1 METTNKREQSH
12 ACMDSAEREGVRQ
25 SQQFS
30 NSIVDIHY
38 QQTGA
43 ATAVNPL
50 GMREMQAL
58 AYEARNKRFLL
69 IKAPP
74 ASGKSRALMYIALDK
89 LVNQGIKKVVV
100 AVPEKS
106 IGRSFKN
113 TNLMNGGFFA
123 NWEVPT
129 YFNLTDVKN
138 EQDKKGRFLEFF
150 QHAKAQILVC
160 AHATLRNGMKEL
172 NDDAFND
179 VLLAIDEFH
188 HTSAD
193 ANSNL
198 GDVVR
203 RVMNNSTG
211 HIVAMTGSYFR
222 GDGIPVLRAEDEA
235 KFYPIT
241 YNYYQQLNGYKYL
254 KNLILGYHFYHGS
267 YLDHIGEVLDTHKK
281 TIIHIPSV
289 NQRASTGL
297 GKYQETADIMKMIGT
312 FDHKDYNTGI
322 YYVKTEDG
330 RMLKVADLVEDEQ
343 KERNMVQG
351 YLQNI
356 KDRDDVDIIIAL
368 GTAKEGFDWQWCEM
382 CLTVGVRG
390 SLTEVIQ
397 IIGRCT
403 RDSEG
408 KETAR
413 FVNMIAMPEA
423 EQAEVKVAVNDFLK
437 AITASLLMEQVMAPS
452 WKFKSIKDE
461 DDDNSDLTRTIV
473 VEGLKPLSSE
483 KTKTIVESQLD
494 DLKAAILQDDMMVK
508 ALSGSTTAETI
519 TQQIIPKII
528 RERYDLTDE
537 EVEEVRQRLLLDT
550 IIKGNDIV
558 DEKGNP
564 ISTITDDDDKP
575 SEGNR
580 LIKIA
585 NRFINID
592 KLSINLIDT
601 INPFQRAYEVISK
614 SVDAKTLKLI
624 QDTIAEQKYEMTLE
638 QAIILFKGPLKTYVA
653 EHNGKIPSV
662 DDPDPKVRELGVA
675 YAKIWNQK
683 RRQLSGLEIGE

>member
-1 METTNKREQSH
+1 MLKTEN
-12 ACMDSAEREGVRQ
+12 
-25 SQQFS
+25 
-30 NSIVDIHY
+30 NIVDIKY

-58 AYEARNKRFLL
+58 AYKQRNKRFLL

-74 ASGKSRALMYIALDK
+74 ASGKSRALMFIALDK
-89 LVNQGIKKVVV
+89 LVNQGVKRVVV

-113 TNLMNGGFFA
+113 TNLVNGGFFA

-138 EQDKKGRFLEFF
+138 EQDKKGRFIEFF
-150 QHAKAQILVC
+150 RQKNAKILVC
-160 AHATLRNGMKEL
+160 AHATLRNGVKEL
-172 NDDAFND
+172 EDEAFND
-179 VLLAIDEFH
+179 TLLAIDEFH

-222 GDGIPVLRAEDEA
+222 GDGVPVLRAEDEA
-235 KFYPIT
+235 RFFPVT

-254 KNLILGYHFYHGS
+254 KNLILGYHFYQGS
-267 YLDHIGEVLDTHKK
+267 YLDRIGEVLDTTKK

-297 GKYQETADIMKMIGT
+297 GKYTETDEIMKVIGT
-312 FDHKDYNTGI
+312 VESKDYNTGI
-322 YYVKTEDG
+322 YNVRTADG
-330 RMLKVADLVEDEQ
+330 RLLKVADLVEDDQ

-356 KDRDDVDIIIAL
+356 KHRDDVDIIIAL

-403 RDSEG
+403 RDCEG

-413 FVNMIAMPEA
+413 FVNLIAMPDA

-452 WKFKSIKDE
+452 WKFKTEREE
-461 DDDNSDLTRTIV
+461 DDGKGDLTHTIV

-494 DLKAAILQDDMMVK
+494 DLKAAVLQNDMVVK

-519 TQQIIPKII
+519 TQHIIPKVI
-528 RERYDLTDE
+528 RERYPDLTDE

-550 IIKGNDIV
+550 IVKGNDIV
-558 DEKGNP
+558 NEKGEP
-564 ISTITDDDDKP
+564 ISSVPNSDVDEEK

-592 KLSINLIDT
+592 QLSINLIDT

-624 QDTIAEQKYEMTLE
+624 QDTIAEQKYDMTLE
-638 QAIILFKGPLKTYVA
+638 QAIILFKGPLKEYVA
-653 EHNGKIPSV
+653 AHDGKIPSM
-662 DDPDPKVRELGVA
+662 DDPDPKVRELAVA

>member
-1 METTNKREQSH
+1 
-12 ACMDSAEREGVRQ
+12 
-25 SQQFS
+25 
-30 NSIVDIHY
+30 
-38 QQTGA
+38 
-43 ATAVNPL
+43 
-50 GMREMQAL
+50 
-58 AYEARNKRFLL
+58 
-69 IKAPP
+69 
-74 ASGKSRALMYIALDK
+74 
-89 LVNQGIKKVVV
+89 
-100 AVPEKS
+100 
-106 IGRSFKN
+106 
-113 TNLMNGGFFA
+113 MNGGFFA
-123 NWEVPT
+123 NWEVPP

-138 EQDKKGRFLEFF
+138 EQDKKGRFIEFF
-150 QHAKAQILVC
+150 HHKGAKVLIC

-172 NDDAFND
+172 PDEMFND
-179 VLLAIDEFH
+179 TLLAIDEFH

-203 RVMNNSTG
+203 RVMYHSSG
-211 HIVAMTGSYFR
+211 HIIAMTGSYFR
-222 GDGIPVLRAEDEA
+222 GDGIPVLRPEDEA
-235 KFYPIT
+235 KFFPIT

-281 TIIHIPSV
+281 TIVHIPSV
-289 NQRASTGL
+289 NQRAATGL
-297 GKYQETADIMKMIGT
+297 GKYQETADIMKVIGT
-312 FDHKDYNTGI
+312 LDHKDYNTGI
-322 YYVKTEDG
+322 YYLKAADG

-343 KERNMVQG
+343 KERNMVQA

-403 RDSEG
+403 RDCEG

-452 WKFKSIKDE
+452 WKFKTVK
-461 DDDNSDLTRTIV
+461 DDDDPHEDLAHTIV
-473 VEGLKPLSSE
+473 VEGLKPLSSA

-494 DLKAAILQDDMMVK
+494 DLKAAILQDDMVVK

-519 TQQIIPKII
+519 TQHLIPKVI
-528 RERYDLTDE
+528 RERYPDLNE
-537 EVEEVRQRLLLDT
+537 GEVEEVRQRVLLDT

-564 ISTITDDDDKP
+564 ISTIPDDDDDKP

-614 SVDAKTLKLI
+614 SVDAKTLKVI
-624 QDTIAEQKYEMTLE
+624 QDTIAEQKYDMTLE
-638 QAIILFKGPLKTYVA
+638 QAITLFKGPLKEYVA
-653 EHNGKIPSV
+653 AHDGKVPSV
-662 DDPDPKVRELGVA
+662 DDPDPKVRELA
-675 YAKIWNQK
+675 IALQKIKNLKQRK
-683 RRQLSGLEIGE
+683 LSGLEYEE

>member
-1 METTNKREQSH
+1 MLKTENT
-12 ACMDSAEREGVRQ
+12 
-25 SQQFS
+25 
-30 NSIVDIHY
+30 IVDIKY
-38 QQTGA
+38 QQTGT

-50 GMREMQAL
+50 GMREMQAM
-58 AYEARNKRFLL
+58 AYEHRNKRFLL

-74 ASGKSRALMYIALDK
+74 ASGKSRALMFIALDK
-89 LVNQGIKKVVV
+89 LQNQGLKRVVV

-113 TNLMNGGFFA
+113 TNLTNGGFFA
-123 NWEVPT
+123 NWAVPT

-138 EQDKKGRFLEFF
+138 EQDKKGRFIEFF
-150 QHAKAQILVC
+150 CQNGAKILVC

-172 NDDAFND
+172 EDEAFND
-179 VLLAIDEFH
+179 TLLAIDEFH

-222 GDGIPVLRAEDEA
+222 GDGVPVLRAEDEA
-235 KFYPIT
+235 RFFPVT

-267 YLDHIGEVLDTHKK
+267 YLDRIGEVLDTTKK

-289 NQRASTGL
+289 NARSSTGL
-297 GKYQETADIMKMIGT
+297 GKYTETGEIMKVIGT
-312 FDHKDYNTGI
+312 VESKDYNTGI
-322 YYVKTEDG
+322 YHVRTADG
-330 RMLKVADLVEDEQ
+330 RLLKVADLVEDDQ

-356 KDRDDVDIIIAL
+356 KHRDDVDIIIAL

-403 RDSEG
+403 RDCEG

-413 FVNMIAMPEA
+413 FVNLIAMPDA

-452 WKFKSIKDE
+452 WKFKTIKDE
-461 DDDNSDLTRTIV
+461 DDGKGDLAHTIV

-494 DLKAAILQDDMMVK
+494 DLKAAVLQNDMMIK

-519 TQQIIPKII
+519 TQHIIPKII
-528 RERYDLTDE
+528 RERYPELTDE
-537 EVEEVRQRLLLDT
+537 EIEEVRQRLLLDT

-558 DEKGNP
+558 NEKGEP
-564 ISTITDDDDKP
+564 ISSIPNSGDDEEK

-592 KLSINLIDT
+592 QLSINLIDT

-624 QDTIAEQKYEMTLE
+624 QDTIAEQKYDMTLE
-638 QAIILFKGPLKTYVA
+638 QAIILFKGPLKEYVTA
-653 EHNGKIPSV
+653 HDGKIPSM
-662 DDPDPKVRELGVA
+662 DDPDPKVRELAVA
-675 YAKIWNQK
+675 YAKILNQK
-683 RRQLSGLEIGE
+683 RRQMSGLEIGE

>member
-1 METTNKREQSH
+1 MS
-12 ACMDSAEREGVRQ
+12 
-25 SQQFS
+25 QFS

-58 AYEARNKRFLL
+58 AYEARQKRFLL

-89 LVNQGIKKVVV
+89 LKNQGIKKVVV

-113 TNLMNGGFFA
+113 TNLTDGGFFA
-123 NWEVPT
+123 NWEVPP

-138 EQDKKGRFLEFF
+138 EQDKKGRFIEFF
-150 QHAKAQILVC
+150 QHDRAQALVC

-172 NDDAFND
+172 SDDTFND

-235 KFYPIT
+235 RFFPIT
-241 YNYYQQLNGYKYL
+241 YNYYQQLNGYRYL

-267 YLDHIGEVLDTHKK
+267 YLDHIGEVLDTAKK
-281 TIIHIPSV
+281 TIVHIPSV
-289 NQRASTGL
+289 NQRAATGL
-297 GKYQETADIMKMIGT
+297 GKYQETAEIMKVIGT
-312 FDHKDYNTGI
+312 LDHKDYNTGI
-322 YYVKTEDG
+322 YYLKTPDG

-356 KDRDDVDIIIAL
+356 KHRDDVDIIIAL

-382 CLTVGVRG
+382 CLTIGVRG

-403 RDSEG
+403 RDCEG

-452 WKFKSIKDE
+452 WKFKTVKDDDKEPDE
-461 DDDNSDLTRTIV
+461 DLAHTIV
-473 VEGLKPLSSE
+473 VEGLKPLSSA
-483 KTKTIVESQLD
+483 KTKTIVDSQLD
-494 DLKAAILQDDMMVK
+494 DLKAAILQDDMVVK
-508 ALSGSTTAETI
+508 ALSGSTTSETI
-519 TQQIIPKII
+519 TQHLIPKVI
-528 RERYDLTDE
+528 RERFPDLNE
-537 EVEEVRQRLLLDT
+537 GEVEEVRQRVLLDT

-592 KLSINLIDT
+592 KLSINLIDS

-614 SVDAKTLKLI
+614 SVDAKTLKVI
-624 QDTIAEQKYEMTLE
+624 QDTIAEQKYDMTLE
-638 QAIILFKGPLKTYVA
+638 QAITLFKGPLKEYVA
-653 EHNGKIPSV
+653 AHDGKMPSV
-662 DDPDPKVRELGVA
+662 DDPDLKVRELAIA
-675 YAKIWNQK
+675 YQKIKNEK
-683 RRQLSGLEIGE
+683 IRHMMGLDYEG

>member
-1 METTNKREQSH
+1 MKEVSNEQ
-12 ACMDSAEREGVRQ
+12 AC
-25 SQQFS
+25 
-30 NSIVDIHY
+30 NNIVDIRY
-38 QQTGA
+38 EQTGQ
-43 ATAVNPL
+43 ATATNDL
-50 GMREMQAL
+50 GMREMQAK

-74 ASGKSRALMYIALDK
+74 ASGKSRALMFIALDK
-89 LVNQGIKKVVV
+89 LAHQGMKKVVV

-106 IGRSFKN
+106 IGRSFKI
-113 TNLMNGGFFA
+113 TNLREHGFFA
-123 NWEVPT
+123 DWRVTP
-129 YFNLTDVKN
+129 YYDLCDVKN
-138 EQDKKGRFLEFF
+138 ERDKKGRFLEFF
-150 QHAKAQILVC
+150 RQDVSKVLVC

-172 NDDAFND
+172 ADDCFDD

-193 ANSNL
+193 ESSNL

-222 GDGIPVLRAEDEA
+222 GDGIPVLRQEDEA
-235 KFYPIT
+235 RFYPVT

-254 KNLILGYHFYHGS
+254 KNLVLGYHFYRGN
-267 YLDHIGEVLDTHKK
+267 YLDHIGEVLDTTKK

-289 NQRASTGL
+289 NARASTGL
-297 GKYQETADIMKMIGT
+297 GKYAETEDIMSAIGT
-312 FDHKDYNTGI
+312 VERKDYDTCI
-322 YYVKTEDG
+322 YDVRTRDG
-330 RMLKVADLVEDEQ
+330 RLLKVADLVEDDPR
-343 KERNMVQG
+343 ERNLVQG
-351 YLQNI
+351 YLQRM
-356 KDRDDVDIIIAL
+356 KRAEDMDIIIAL

-403 RDSEG
+403 RDCEG
-408 KETAR
+408 KDTAR

-423 EQAEVKVAVNDFLK
+423 AQADVKVAVNDFLK

-452 WKFKSIKDE
+452 WKFKTEKDDSE
-461 DDDNSDLTRTIV
+461 PSPRTLI

-483 KTKTIVESQLD
+483 KTRLIVQEQLD
-494 DLKAAILQDDMMVK
+494 DLKASILQDEQMVK
-508 ALSGSTTAETI
+508 AISGSTTAETI
-519 TQQIIPKII
+519 TQYLVPKVI
-528 RERYDLTDE
+528 RERYPDLTDD
-537 EVEEVRQRLLLDT
+537 EVEEVRQRVLLDT
-550 IIKGNDIV
+550 VVKGNDIV
-558 DEKGNP
+558 DDKGRPVSLN
-564 ISTITDDDDKP
+564 DDQE

-601 INPFQRAYEVISK
+601 INPFQRAYEVMSK
-614 SVDAKTLKLI
+614 SVDAPTLKII
-624 QDTIAEQKYEMTLE
+624 QDTIAEQKFNLTLQ
-638 QAIILFKGPLKTYVA
+638 QAISIFNGPLKEYVK
-653 EHNGKIPSV
+653 EHDGQVPCMESPNL
-662 DDPDPKVRELGVA
+662 REREMAAALQMLKNLKA
-675 YAKIWNQK
+675 
-683 RRQLSGLEIGE
+683 RRLAGLEYEGE

>member
-1 METTNKREQSH
+1 MLKTENT
-12 ACMDSAEREGVRQ
+12 
-25 SQQFS
+25 
-30 NSIVDIHY
+30 IVDIKY
-38 QQTGA
+38 QQTGT

-50 GMREMQAL
+50 GMREMQAM
-58 AYEARNKRFLL
+58 AYEHRSKRFLL

-74 ASGKSRALMYIALDK
+74 ASGKSRALMFIALDK
-89 LVNQGIKKVVV
+89 LQNQSIKKVVV

-123 NWEVPT
+123 NWVVPA

-138 EQDKKGRFLEFF
+138 EQDKKGRFIEFF
-150 QHAKAQILVC
+150 RQNSAKILVC

-172 NDDAFND
+172 EDEAFND
-179 VLLAIDEFH
+179 TLLAIDEFH

-222 GDGIPVLRAEDEA
+222 GDGVPVLRAEDEA
-235 KFYPIT
+235 RFFPVT

-267 YLDHIGEVLDTHKK
+267 YLDRIGEVLDTRKK

-289 NQRASTGL
+289 NARSSTGL
-297 GKYQETADIMKMIGT
+297 GKYTETGEIMKVIGT
-312 FDHKDYNTGI
+312 VESKDYNTGI
-322 YYVKTEDG
+322 YHVRTADG
-330 RMLKVADLVEDEQ
+330 RLLKVADLVEDDQ

-356 KDRDDVDIIIAL
+356 KHRDDVDIIIAL

-403 RDSEG
+403 RDCEG

-413 FVNMIAMPEA
+413 FVNLIAMPDA

-452 WKFKSIKDE
+452 WKFKTEKEE
-461 DDDNSDLTRTIV
+461 DDGKGDLTHTIV

-494 DLKAAILQDDMMVK
+494 DLKAAVLQDDMMVK

-519 TQQIIPKII
+519 TQHIIPKII
-528 RERYDLTDE
+528 RERYPDLTAE
-537 EVEEVRQRLLLDT
+537 EIEEVRQRLLLDT
-550 IIKGNDIV
+550 IIKGNDV
-558 DEKGNP
+558 VNEKGEP
-564 ISTITDDDDKP
+564 IPSIPSGGDDEEK

-624 QDTIAEQKYEMTLE
+624 QDTIAEQKYDMTLE
-638 QAIILFKGPLKTYVA
+638 QAIILFKGPLKEYVA
-653 EHNGKIPSV
+653 THDGKIPSM
-662 DDPDPKVRELGVA
+662 DDPDPRVRELAVA

>member
-1 METTNKREQSH
+1 MLKTENT
-12 ACMDSAEREGVRQ
+12 
-25 SQQFS
+25 
-30 NSIVDIHY
+30 IVDIKY
-38 QQTGA
+38 QQTGT

-50 GMREMQAL
+50 GMREMQAM
-58 AYEARNKRFLL
+58 AYEHRNKRFLL

-74 ASGKSRALMYIALDK
+74 ASGKSRALMFIALDK
-89 LVNQGIKKVVV
+89 LQNQGIKKVVV

-113 TNLMNGGFFA
+113 TNLTNGGFFA
-123 NWEVPT
+123 NWAVPT

-138 EQDKKGRFLEFF
+138 EQDKKGRFIEFF
-150 QHAKAQILVC
+150 RQNGAKILVC

-172 NDDAFND
+172 EDEAFND
-179 VLLAIDEFH
+179 TLLAIDEFH

-222 GDGIPVLRAEDEA
+222 GDGVPVLRAEDEA
-235 KFYPIT
+235 RFFPVT

-254 KNLILGYHFYHGS
+254 KNLVLGYHFYHGS
-267 YLDHIGEVLDTHKK
+267 YLDRIGDVLDTTKK

-289 NQRASTGL
+289 NARSSTGL
-297 GKYQETADIMKMIGT
+297 GKYTETGEIMKVIGT
-312 FDHKDYNTGI
+312 VESKDYNTGI
-322 YYVKTEDG
+322 YHVRTADG
-330 RMLKVADLVEDEQ
+330 RLLKVADLVEDDQ

-356 KDRDDVDIIIAL
+356 KHRDDVDIIIAL

-403 RDSEG
+403 RDCEG

-413 FVNMIAMPEA
+413 FVNLIAMPDA

-452 WKFKSIKDE
+452 WKFKTIKDE
-461 DDDNSDLTRTIV
+461 DDGKGDLAHTIV

-494 DLKAAILQDDMMVK
+494 DLKAAVLQNDMMVK

-519 TQQIIPKII
+519 TQHIIPKII
-528 RERYDLTDE
+528 RERYPELTDE
-537 EVEEVRQRLLLDT
+537 EIEEVRQRLLLDT

-558 DEKGNP
+558 NEKGEP
-564 ISTITDDDDKP
+564 ISSIPSGGNDEEK

-592 KLSINLIDT
+592 QLSINLIDT

-624 QDTIAEQKYEMTLE
+624 QDTIAEQKYDMTLE
-638 QAIILFKGPLKTYVA
+638 RAIILFKGPLKEYVA
-653 EHNGKIPSV
+653 AHDGKRPSM
-662 DDPDPKVRELGVA
+662 DDPDPKVRELAVA
-675 YAKIWNQK
+675 YAKILNQK

>member
-1 METTNKREQSH
+1 MLKTENT
-12 ACMDSAEREGVRQ
+12 
-25 SQQFS
+25 
-30 NSIVDIHY
+30 IVDIKY
-38 QQTGA
+38 QQTGT

-50 GMREMQAL
+50 GMREMQAM
-58 AYEARNKRFLL
+58 AYEHRNKRFLL

-74 ASGKSRALMYIALDK
+74 ASGKSRALMFIALDK
-89 LVNQGIKKVVV
+89 LQNQGLKRVVV

-123 NWEVPT
+123 NWSVPT

-138 EQDKKGRFLEFF
+138 EQDKKGRFIEFF
-150 QHAKAQILVC
+150 RQNGAKILVC

-172 NDDAFND
+172 EDEAFND
-179 VLLAIDEFH
+179 TLLAIDEFH

-222 GDGIPVLRAEDEA
+222 GDGVPVLRAEDEA
-235 KFYPIT
+235 RFFPVT

-267 YLDHIGEVLDTHKK
+267 YLDRIGEVLDTTKK

-289 NQRASTGL
+289 NARSSTGL
-297 GKYQETADIMKMIGT
+297 GKYTETGEIMKVIGT
-312 FDHKDYNTGI
+312 VESKDYNTGI
-322 YYVKTEDG
+322 YHVRTADG
-330 RMLKVADLVEDEQ
+330 RLLKVADLVEDDQ

-356 KDRDDVDIIIAL
+356 KHRDDVDIIIAL

-413 FVNMIAMPEA
+413 FVNLIAMPDA

-452 WKFKSIKDE
+452 WKFKTIKDE
-461 DDDNSDLTRTIV
+461 DDGKGDLAHTIV

-494 DLKAAILQDDMMVK
+494 DLKAAVLQNDMMIK

-519 TQQIIPKII
+519 TQHIIPKII
-528 RERYDLTDE
+528 RERYPELTDE
-537 EVEEVRQRLLLDT
+537 EIEEVRQRLLLDT

-558 DEKGNP
+558 NEKGEP
-564 ISTITDDDDKP
+564 ISSIPNSGDDEEK

-592 KLSINLIDT
+592 QLSINLIDT

-624 QDTIAEQKYEMTLE
+624 QDTIAEQKYDMTLE
-638 QAIILFKGPLKTYVA
+638 QAIILFKGPLKEYVTA
-653 EHNGKIPSV
+653 HDGKIPSM
-662 DDPDPKVRELGVA
+662 DDPDPKVRELAVA
-675 YAKIWNQK
+675 YAKILNQK
-683 RRQLSGLEIGE
+683 RRQMSGLEIGE

>member
-1 METTNKREQSH
+1 MLKTE
-12 ACMDSAEREGVRQ
+12 
-25 SQQFS
+25 
-30 NSIVDIHY
+30 NSIVDIRY

-43 ATAVNPL
+43 ATAVNSL

-58 AYEARNKRFLL
+58 AYEAREKRFLL

-74 ASGKSRALMYIALDK
+74 ASGKSRALMFIALDK

-113 TNLMNGGFFA
+113 TNLVNSGFFA
-123 NWEVPT
+123 NWEVPQ

-138 EQDKKGRFLEFF
+138 EQDKKGRFKEFF
-150 QHAKAQILVC
+150 LSSKAQVLVC
-160 AHATLRNGMKEL
+160 AHATLRNATKEL
-172 NDDAFND
+172 SDDTFND
-179 VLLAIDEFH
+179 TL
-188 HTSAD
+188 AD

-289 NQRASTGL
+289 NQRAATGL
-297 GKYQETADIMKMIGT
+297 GKYQETADIMKVIGML
-312 FDHKDYNTGI
+312 DHKDYNTGI
-322 YYVKTEDG
+322 YYLKTDDG
-330 RMLKVADLVEDEQ
+330 RILKVADLVEDEQ

-356 KDRDDVDIIIAL
+356 KHRDDVDIIIAL

-382 CLTVGVRG
+382 CLTIGVRG

-403 RDSEG
+403 RDCEG

-423 EQAEVKVAVNDFLK
+423 ELAEVKVAVNDFLK

-452 WKFKSIKDE
+452 WKFKTVK
-461 DDDNSDLTRTIV
+461 DDDEPNEDLAHTIL
-473 VEGLKPLSSE
+473 VEGLKPLSSV
-483 KTKTIVESQLD
+483 KTKTIVDSQLD
-494 DLKAAILQDDMMVK
+494 DLKAAILQDDMVVK

-519 TQQIIPKII
+519 TQHLIPKVI
-528 RERYDLTDE
+528 RERYQG
-537 EVEEVRQRLLLDT
+537 EVEEVRQRVLLDT

-564 ISTITDDDDKP
+564 ISTITDEEDKA

-614 SVDAKTLKLI
+614 SVDAKTLKVI
-624 QDTIAEQKYEMTLE
+624 QDTIAEQKYDMTLE
-638 QAIILFKGPLKTYVA
+638 QAIMLFKGPLKEYVA
-653 EHNGKIPSV
+653 SHDGKVPSV
-662 DDPDPKVRELGVA
+662 DDPDPKLRELAVA
-675 YAKIWNQK
+675 YQKIKNEK
-683 RRQLSGLEIGE
+683 IRHMMGLDYEG